1 MLRFLVLPLT
11 LIAVLLLQ
19 PPVDGI
25 TLQAAHCRDCKLT
38 ALSPSSSC
46 KVQNSACFVDGFMLK
61 FGSFLS
67 KQLSKQKQTEVP

>member
-19 PPVDGI
+19 PPVDSI

-46 KVQNSACFVDGFMLK
+46 KVQNSACFHQQIVESPAIDCNPVKAL
-61 FGSFLS
+61 
-67 KQLSKQKQTEVP
+67 